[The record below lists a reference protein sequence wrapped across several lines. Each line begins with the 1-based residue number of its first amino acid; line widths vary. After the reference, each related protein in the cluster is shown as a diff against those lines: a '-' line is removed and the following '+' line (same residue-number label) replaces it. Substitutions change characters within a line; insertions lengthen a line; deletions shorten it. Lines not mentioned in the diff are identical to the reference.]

1 MVGVLVLRWLEAGV
15 REHALV
21 LRRAHAKRAAQDEG
35 YWAAVLRSGFCFLL
49 LSVGL
54 RSGQSG
60 FIVRRVP
67 ITCDV
72 EPDHLEC

>member
-1 MVGVLVLRWLEAGV
+1 MDGVLALLRLVAGV

-21 LRRAHAKRAAQDEG
+21 LRRAHALRAAQDEG
-35 YWAAVLRSGFCFLL
+35 WRAAVLRSVVVLEG
-49 LSVGL
+49 VG
-54 RSGQSG
+54 RHSGQSG

>member
-21 LRRAHAKRAAQDEG
+21 LRRAHASRAAQDEG
-35 YWAAVLRSGFCFLL
+35 YGTAVLRSGFRFLL
-49 LSVGL
+49 LGVGL

-67 ITCDV
+67 ITRDV
-72 EPDHLEC
+72 EPDHLER

>member
-1 MVGVLVLRWLEAGV
+1 MLVLRRLVAGV

-21 LRRAHAKRAAQDEG
+21 LRRAHALRAAQDEG
-35 YWAAVLRSGFCFLL
+35 WWAAVLRSGFRFLL
-49 LSVGL
+49 LGVGL